1 MKYIIFYNECL
12 RSKIIY
18 SNFIKKNKKDIRGVI
33 QLPVNINT
41 KNKFF
46 LIKKGIFNK
55 NAYSYILYQFTQTI
69 LYNIFSFLFFSN
81 IKSICK
87 KYKILHK
94 KINQFPNKNEIKKLI
109 ENYTKEDIIFI
120 STTYILKH
128 RDLMLENLILNLHE
142 ADPKKYKGSAIYFRL
157 ANDKAKYMRTA
168 IIEPNL
174 SIDSGRIVLL
184 SNKKLIKNLSVFKII
199 ILGYKTQSNLLEK
212 IKKIKNKKNYPNI
225 KDNIKSIIHSFPSRK
240 LEQEIKSKNI
250 GLINIQDC
258 FFIIYLSMISNIS
271 KLYTKINFYLR

>member
-199 ILGYKTQSNLLEK
+199 ILEYKTQSNLLEK

>member
-109 ENYTKEDIIFI
+109 ETYTKVLF
-120 STTYILKH
+120 H
-128 RDLMLENLILNLHE
+128 VN
-142 ADPKKYKGSAIYFRL
+142 YK
-157 ANDKAKYMRTA
+157 
-168 IIEPNL
+168 L
-174 SIDSGRIVLL
+174 SI
-184 SNKKLIKNLSVFKII
+184 NLGPRPARPG
-199 ILGYKTQSNLLEK
+199 LG
-212 IKKIKNKKNYPNI
+212 
-225 KDNIKSIIHSFPSRK
+225 
-240 LEQEIKSKNI
+240 
-250 GLINIQDC
+250 
-258 FFIIYLSMISNIS
+258 
-271 KLYTKINFYLR
+271 LYCGC